1 MKVLR
6 LLAAALL
13 LPAGCV
19 MRDSGNFSWITH
31 TWTTPYG
38 VFALDHVSKQ
48 KVNIEDAV
56 TRRYLGETYYFE
68 NDYNASVFDDNPYAY
83 LYADNVHLS
92 ARPDR
97 TDQN

>member
-1 MKVLR
+1 MKTLR
-6 LLAAALL
+6 LLALVLL
-13 LPAGCV
+13 LPAGCA
-19 MRDSGNFSWITH
+19 DSGNFSWITH

-48 KVNIEDAV
+48 KVDIDSAV

-68 NDYNASVFDDNPYAY
+68 NDYNASVFDDNPWAY
-83 LYADNVHLS
+83 LYNDNVHLS

-97 TDQN
+97 QDQN

>member
-1 MKVLR
+1 MKMLR

-19 MRDSGNFSWITH
+19 VHDSGNFSWITH

-38 VFALDHVSKQ
+38 VFALDHVSRE
-48 KVNIEDAV
+48 KVDIENAV
-56 TRRYLGETYYFE
+56 QRHYLGETYYFE
-68 NDYNASVFDDNPYAY
+68 NEYNASVFDGNPWAY
-83 LYADNVHLS
+83 LYNDNVHLS

-97 TDQN
+97 VDQN